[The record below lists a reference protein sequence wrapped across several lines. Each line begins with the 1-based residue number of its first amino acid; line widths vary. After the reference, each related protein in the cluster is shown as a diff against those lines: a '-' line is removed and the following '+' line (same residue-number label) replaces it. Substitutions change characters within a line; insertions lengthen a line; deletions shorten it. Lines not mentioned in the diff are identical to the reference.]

1 MNDRVKAELIEEFM
15 PRAVEIALEMNDGS
29 MPVED
34 LTQEAYLG
42 LVTGIEAIARAEE
55 SDEYD
60 RLPLEE
66 TVDEAIRMQVRA
78 ALKAEADLKS
88 RDDELIARVSAL
100 NAAIEYLTESFGGK
114 PTVDEIANQM
124 DIPQEEVMEIM
135 KLMGETIPEDEAEK
149 GPSGDDFWIN
159 NPDMRGFRS

>member
-1 MNDRVKAELIEEFM
+1 MNNRVKADLIEEFM

-29 MPVED
+29 LPAED

-55 SDEYD
+55 ADEYD

-66 TVDEAIRMQVRA
+66 TVEEVIRMQVKA
-78 ALKAEADLKS
+78 ALEAEAALKS
-88 RDDELIARVSAL
+88 RDDQLIARVNAL
-100 NAAIEYLTESFGGK
+100 NTAIEYLTESFGGK

-135 KLMGETIPEDEAEK
+135 KLMGETIPEDEAEN

>member
-78 ALKAEADLKS
+78 ALKAEAD
-88 RDDELIARVSAL
+88 
-100 NAAIEYLTESFGGK
+100 TESFGGK

>member
-34 LTQEAYLG
+34 LTQEAYL
-42 LVTGIEAIARAEE
+42 
-55 SDEYD
+55 
-60 RLPLEE
+60 
-66 TVDEAIRMQVRA
+66 
-78 ALKAEADLKS
+78 AEADLKS

>member
-1 MNDRVKAELIEEFM
+1 MNDRVKADLIEEFM

-29 MPVED
+29 LPAED

-55 SDEYD
+55 ADEYD

-66 TVDEAIRMQVRA
+66 TVEEAIRMQVKA
-78 ALKAEADLKS
+78 ALEAEAALKS
-88 RDDELIARVSAL
+88 RDDQLIARVNAL
-100 NAAIEYLTESFGGK
+100 NTAIEYLTESFGGK

-135 KLMGETIPEDEAEK
+135 KLMGETIPEDEAEN
-149 GPSGDDFWIN
+149 GPSGNDFWIN

>member
-1 MNDRVKAELIEEFM
+1 MNDRVKADLIEEFM

-29 MPVED
+29 LPAED

-55 SDEYD
+55 ADEYD

-66 TVDEAIRMQVRA
+66 TVEEAIRMQVKA
-78 ALKAEADLKS
+78 ALEAEAALKS
-88 RDDELIARVSAL
+88 RDDQLIARVNAL
-100 NAAIEYLTESFGGK
+100 NTAIEYLTESFGGK

-135 KLMGETIPEDEAEK
+135 KLMGETIPEDEAEN

>member
-1 MNDRVKAELIEEFM
+1 MSPEECVPALKRALGALNETFSGKTKASDETL
-15 PRAVEIALEMNDGS
+15 
-29 MPVED
+29 
-34 LTQEAYLG
+34 
-42 LVTGIEAIARAEE
+42 EAIARAEE

>member
-100 NAAIEYLTESFGGK
+100 NAAIEYLT
-114 PTVDEIANQM
+114 V
-124 DIPQEEVMEIM
+124 

>member
-1 MNDRVKAELIEEFM
+1 MNNRVKADLIEEFM

-29 MPVED
+29 LPAED

-55 SDEYD
+55 ADEYD

-66 TVDEAIRMQVRA
+66 TVEEAIRMQVKA
-78 ALKAEADLKS
+78 ALEAEAALKS
-88 RDDELIARVSAL
+88 RDDQLIARVNAL
-100 NAAIEYLTESFGGK
+100 NTAIEYLTESFGGK

-135 KLMGETIPEDEAEK
+135 KLMGETIPEDEAEN

>member
-1 MNDRVKAELIEEFM
+1 MNNRVKADLIEEFM

-29 MPVED
+29 LPAED

-55 SDEYD
+55 ADEYD

-66 TVDEAIRMQVRA
+66 TVEEAIRMQVKA
-78 ALKAEADLKS
+78 ALEAEAALKS
-88 RDDELIARVSAL
+88 RDDQLIARVNAL
-100 NAAIEYLTESFGGK
+100 NTAIEYLTESFGGK

-124 DIPQEEVMEIM
+124 EIPQEEVMEIM
-135 KLMGETIPEDEAEK
+135 KLMGETIPEDEAEN

>member
-1 MNDRVKAELIEEFM
+1 MNDRVKADLIEEFM
-15 PRAVEIALEMNDGS
+15 PRAAAIAMEMNDGS
-29 MPVED
+29 VSAED

-55 SDEYD
+55 GDEFD

-66 TVDEAIRMQVRA
+66 TVEEAIRMQIRA
-78 ALKAEADLKS
+78 ALDEEAALRKRDDQLFRRAEA
-88 RDDELIARVSAL
+88 L
-100 NAAIEYLTESFGGK
+100 NRAIEYLTESFGGK

-124 DIPQEEVMEIM
+124 QIPQEEVMEIM
-135 KLMGETIPEDEAEK
+135 KLMGETIPEDE
-149 GPSGDDFWIN
+149 GPQGFSGDDYWVN